1 MGISAYVAF
10 GNGLG
15 GRLLFAPNTCDLNHN
30 GCVSD
35 SGVSNKKIK
44 ESMKRIFGVFFIA
57 LALMVTSCEN
67 TNDKVSSDFLKGS
80 WVNEEKSCLFTT
92 SSVRFEKKGGEFETF
107 RYRIIDGN
115 ELHLTKTIDF
125 VGYWN
130 VERIVKVDKDKIL
143 IGCDTFY
150 KVK

>member
-15 GRLLFAPNTCDLNHN
+15 GRLLFAPNTCDFNHS
-30 GCVSD
+30 GCVGN

-57 LALMVTSCEN
+57 LALMVTSCETDVN
-67 TNDKVSSDFLKGS
+67 KVSSDFLNGS

>member
-30 GCVSD
+30 GCVGN

-44 ESMKRIFGVFFIA
+44 ESMKRIFGVLFIA
-57 LALMVTSCEN
+57 LAFMVTSCEN

>member
-15 GRLLFAPNTCDLNHN
+15 GRLLFAPNTCDFNHN
-30 GCVSD
+30 GCVGN

-44 ESMKRIFGVFFIA
+44 ESMKRIFGVLFIA
-57 LALMVTSCEN
+57 LAFMVTSCEN

>member
-1 MGISAYVAF
+1 MGINASVAF

-15 GRLLFAPNTCDLNHN
+15 GRLLFSPNTCDLNHN
-30 GCVSD
+30 GCVGN
-35 SGVSNKKIK
+35 SGVSNKKI
-44 ESMKRIFGVFFIA
+44 MKKIFGVLFIA
-57 LALMVTSCEN
+57 LAFMVTSCEN
-67 TNDKVSSDFLKGS
+67 ANDKVSSDFLNGS

-115 ELHLTKTIDF
+115 ELYLTKTINF
-125 VGYWN
+125 VGYWD
-130 VERIVKVDKDKIL
+130 VQRIVKVDKDKIL

>member
-1 MGISAYVAF
+1 MGINAYVAF

-15 GRLLFAPNTCDLNHN
+15 GRLLFSPNTCDLNHN
-30 GCVSD
+30 GCVD
-35 SGVSNKKIK
+35 NCGVSNKKIK
-44 ESMKRIFGVFFIA
+44 KFMKKIFGVFFIA
-57 LALMVTSCEN
+57 LALMVTSCETDN
-67 TNDKVSSDFLKGS
+67 NKVSSDFLNGS

-125 VGYWN
+125 VGYWD
-130 VERIVKVDKDKIL
+130 VQRIVKVDKDKIL